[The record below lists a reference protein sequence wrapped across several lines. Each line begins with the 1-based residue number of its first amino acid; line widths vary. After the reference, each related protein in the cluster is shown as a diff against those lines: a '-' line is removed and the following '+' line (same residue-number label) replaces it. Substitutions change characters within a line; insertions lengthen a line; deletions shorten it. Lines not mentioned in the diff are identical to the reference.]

1 MRIIN
6 IQDILCYLHRYYQY
20 RWYYKHYLIHHFCY
34 IHYCCYFISIYVYS
48 ILTQLQALIKGKV
61 VQYIE
66 ENIFDYKNG
75 NHMPNKSDINIDL
88 LNNYENENS
97 SSSLTLVS
105 YKNKAQRDGRHDY
118 FPKNE
123 DHIIFPVTASSC
135 PR

>member
-1 MRIIN
+1 
-6 IQDILCYLHRYYQY
+6 
-20 RWYYKHYLIHHFCY
+20 
-34 IHYCCYFISIYVYS
+34 
-48 ILTQLQALIKGKV
+48 
-61 VQYIE
+61 
-66 ENIFDYKNG
+66 
-75 NHMPNKSDINIDL
+75 MPNKSDINIDL

-135 PR
+135 PRWWETNALQCTQDAASRHMRMDRKSRPAAEDYQITHREGLRSS